1 VDAPAASWFFH
12 LRGHETI
19 EVDKVVDTLIA
30 VAPIVGAPRLVSAA
44 ANIIGVTD
52 LAEER
57 EREEP

>member
-1 VDAPAASWFFH
+1 VDAPAASWSFY

-19 EVDKVVDTLIA
+19 EVDKVVDTLIG